1 MFVSKDNASGYEQI
15 TSLSS
20 AKALTLPTYGPH
32 PSWAMI
38 QCESQAVRF
47 RCDGID
53 PTASVGMR
61 LPVGQ
66 TLMLNSN
73 LSDFRV
79 IEETGSAKVNVSY
92 GFGHMPVIY

>member
-1 MFVSKDNASGYEQI
+1 MFISKDAVDGFQQI
-15 TSLSS
+15 TALSS
-20 AKALTLPTYGPH
+20 AASLTLPTNGPH

-38 QCESQAVRF
+38 QCETQAVRF
-47 RCDGID
+47 RCDGIV

-66 TLMLNSN
+66 TLFLNSN

-79 IEETGSAKVNVSY
+79 IEETASAKLNVSY
-92 GFGHMPVIY
+92 GFGNMPVIS